1 MGRLQ
6 KVKGFPTDGRK
17 RHSAFPHQSE
27 SLQHFFDR
35 KTSARQTE
43 TFASAMKAVFQL
55 SEIQNEFLG
64 NHRNG
69 ECLANRFTPETGT
82 AQGKRGAAHQPG

>member
-35 KTSARQTE
+35 KTSARQTA
-43 TFASAMKAVFQL
+43 FP
-55 SEIQNEFLG
+55 
-64 NHRNG
+64 
-69 ECLANRFTPETGT
+69 PETGA